1 MSIRAD
7 TRLAEERILNYVVL
21 TVASTIEA
29 QSIRKE
35 ICATEQQVLNVEPKA
50 ATRRLPRE
58 VEDGT
63 GMGSTSKQRGCRRCF
78 STASDDPIHVS
89 CEAKHEDHWSSDNEG
104 SISV

>member
-35 ICATEQQVLNVEPKA
+35 ICATEQEVAKGGDEKA
-50 ATRRLPRE
+50 A
-58 VEDGT
+58 
-63 GMGSTSKQRGCRRCF
+63 
-78 STASDDPIHVS
+78 
-89 CEAKHEDHWSSDNEG
+89 EG
-104 SISV
+104 SGRRHRNGVNLKTARMSSMFFHGVR